1 MHDLNFARL
10 YGFTKNMAA
19 SILFRVYKA
28 SPLKL
33 LDSVI
38 CIDRSHIFP
47 EKKVSVATPYIDHV
61 DGV

>member
-1 MHDLNFARL
+1 MP
-10 YGFTKNMAA
+10 KEVAA
-19 SILFRVYKA
+19 SILLRVYKAA

-47 EKKVSVATPYIDHV
+47 GKKVSVATPYIDHV